1 MQLVSVNFDIGRR
14 FYRGGCGFAIR
25 IAISVEGEH
34 TAGRRCCRHVD
45 YSCSAYRKRTGF
57 PPEPTRR

>member
-14 FYRGGCGFAIR
+14 FYRGGCGFAIP

-34 TAGRRCCRHVD
+34 TAGTGLLPACR

-57 PPEPTRR
+57 P